1 MEGESYFKRG
11 KRPDDSQT
19 ETAII
24 MLPSDANPK
33 GNVFG
38 GTILE
43 HVDLIANLVASRHAT
58 HANTVTASIDK
69 MTFLKPVYIGNAL
82 ILSARLNYT
91 KRSSME
97 VEVTVHAEDF
107 DSGKRALTGT
117 AFVIVVALDDEGK
130 PTEVPPLNL
139 VTNDDKK
146 RFREAELRMMAR
158 LKDAGRV

>member
-1 MEGESYFKRG
+1 
-11 KRPDDSQT
+11 
-19 ETAII
+19 
-24 MLPSDANPK
+24 
-33 GNVFG
+33 
-38 GTILE
+38 
-43 HVDLIANLVASRHAT
+43 
-58 HANTVTASIDK
+58 
-69 MTFLKPVYIGNAL
+69 
-82 ILSARLNYT
+82 
-91 KRSSME
+91 ME

>member
-1 MEGESYFKRG
+1 MEGESYFKIG
-11 KRPDDSQT
+11 KRPDDSQS

-38 GTILE
+38 GTILK

-107 DSGKRALTGT
+107 DSGKRVLTGT
-117 AFVIVVALDDEGK
+117 AFVIVVALDDDGK
-130 PTEVPPLNL
+130 PTNVPPLDL
-139 VTNDDKK
+139 VTDNDKT
-146 RFREAELRMMAR
+146 RFREGELRMMVR
-158 LKDAGRV
+158 LKDAGRA

>member
-1 MEGESYFKRG
+1 MERESFKTG
-11 KRPDDSQT
+11 KRPDDSQS

-38 GTILE
+38 GTILK

-69 MTFLKPVYIGNAL
+69 MIFLKPVYIGNAL

-97 VEVTVHAEDF
+97 VEVIVHAEDF
-107 DSGKRALTGT
+107 DIGKRALTGT

-139 VTNDDKK
+139 VTDNDKR
-146 RFREAELRMMAR
+146 RFRGGELRMMVR
-158 LKDAGRV
+158 LKDVGRV

>member
-1 MEGESYFKRG
+1 MERERSLKTG
-11 KRPDDSQT
+11 KGPDDSQS

-38 GTILE
+38 GTILK

-58 HANTVTASIDK
+58 HANTLTASIDK

-82 ILSARLNYT
+82 ILCARLNYT

-107 DSGKRALTGT
+107 DSGKRVLTGT
-117 AFVIVVALDDEGK
+117 AFVVVVALDDDGK

-139 VTNDDKK
+139 VSDIDKR
-146 RFREAELRMMAR
+146 RFREGESRMMVR

>member
-1 MEGESYFKRG
+1 MEGESYSKRG
-11 KRPDDSQT
+11 KRPDDSQS

-38 GTILE
+38 GTILK

-69 MTFLKPVYIGNAL
+69 MIFLKPVYIGNAL

-139 VTNDDKK
+139 VTDNDKR
-146 RFREAELRMMAR
+146 RFREGELRMMAR

>member
-1 MEGESYFKRG
+1 
-11 KRPDDSQT
+11 
-19 ETAII
+19 

-38 GTILE
+38 GTILK

-69 MTFLKPVYIGNAL
+69 MIFLKPVYIGNAL
-82 ILSARLNYT
+82 ILCARVNYI

-107 DSGKRALTGT
+107 DSGKRVLTGT

>member
-1 MEGESYFKRG
+1 MERESFKTG
-11 KRPDDSQT
+11 KRPDDSQS

-38 GTILE
+38 GTILK

-107 DSGKRALTGT
+107 DSAKRVLTGT

-130 PTEVPPLNL
+130 PTEVSPLNL
-139 VTNDDKK
+139 VTDNDKR
-146 RFREAELRMMAR
+146 RFREGELRMMVR

>member
-1 MEGESYFKRG
+1 MEGESYFKIG
-11 KRPDDSQT
+11 KRPDDSQS

-38 GTILE
+38 GTILK

-107 DSGKRALTGT
+107 DSSKRVLTGT
-117 AFVIVVALDDEGK
+117 AFVIVVALDDDGK
-130 PTEVPPLNL
+130 PTNVPPLDL
-139 VTNDDKK
+139 VTDNDKR
-146 RFREAELRMMAR
+146 RFREGELRMTGR